1 VDIANQLILLGAF
14 LLLLSIFVGLVSSRV
29 GAPLLLAF
37 LALGMFFGEDGPGG
51 IYFDNYQAAYGI
63 GSLAL
68 AIILFDG
75 GLRTDFASF
84 RLAAWP
90 ALLLATLGVA
100 LTAALLGAAVHWM
113 FGLGWI
119 ESFLIGSI
127 VGSTDAAATFFLL
140 HLHGVDIKRR
150 VRSVLEVESGLN
162 DPMAIFLTIACVEML
177 LARIEGVSWF
187 LLLDFAQQIAG
198 GAVIGIAG
206 GLALVWLINRLELA
220 AGLYPVFALAF
231 ALFIFGAAQVSG
243 MSGYLAVFVVG
254 LIVGNLRHRATQLV
268 NRFHDGL
275 AWLAQMVMF
284 VMLGLLVTPSDL
296 IATLIPAML
305 IGTFLVL
312 VARPVAVVL
321 CLLPFRFT
329 WQEHAFVSW
338 VGLRGAVAIF
348 LGTIPVL
355 VGLENAPIYFDV
367 AFGVVL
373 VSLMVQGWTL
383 APAARLL
390 DLELPPSPAAPRRI
404 DIDLPAS
411 GDRDLM
417 IYTVGQ
423 GSRVSTRGVRRLLHA
438 ENTSLLGVVRDGRL
452 LRPRELERLE
462 SGDSVL
468 LIAPPE
474 QAPML
479 DQLFGREAA
488 PRGDAGIFG
497 EFTFRG
503 DVPVR
508 EVAAFYDLKVPEE
521 DRELR
526 LADFVR
532 QRLGRKPVV
541 GDRLPVEGVELVV
554 QEMAGDDI
562 ARVGIEL
569 EPEERPRLSLARLRQ
584 WLRWQGLGRLVRR
597 GSRPGGEA
605 EPETPEAEPKSGA

>member
-1 VDIANQLILLGAF
+1 VEFANQLILLGAF
-14 LLLLSIFVGLVSSRV
+14 LLLLSIFVGLISSRI

-37 LALGMFFGEDGPGG
+37 LGLGMFFGEEGPGG
-51 IYFDNYQAAYGI
+51 IYFDNYQAAFGI

-84 RLAAWP
+84 KLAAWP
-90 ALLLATLGVA
+90 ALLLATIGVVI
-100 LTAALLGAAVHWM
+100 TAALVGVASHWL
-113 FGLGWI
+113 FNLGWG

-140 HLHGVDIKRR
+140 HTHGLDIKKR

-162 DPMAIFLTIACVEML
+162 DPMAIFLTIACVELL
-177 LARIEGVSWF
+177 LARTEALSWF

-198 GAVIGIAG
+198 GAVFGIVG
-206 GLALVWLINRLELA
+206 GFMLVWLINRLDLA
-220 AGLYPVFALAF
+220 SGLYPVFAMAF
-231 ALFIFGAAQVSG
+231 ALFVYGVAQAAG
-243 MSGYLAVFVVG
+243 MSGFLAVFLVG
-254 LIVGNLRHRATQLV
+254 LIVGNRRHRATQLV

-275 AWLAQMVMF
+275 AWLAQMTMF
-284 VMLGLLVTPSDL
+284 VMLGVLVTPSDL
-296 IATLIPAML
+296 LPTLIPSVL
-305 IGTFLVL
+305 IAAFLVL
-312 VARPVAVVL
+312 IARPVAVVL
-321 CLLPFRFT
+321 CLLPFRFPVNE
-329 WQEHAFVSW
+329 QAFISW

-355 VGLENAPIYFDV
+355 VGLENAPAYFSV
-367 AFGVVL
+367 AFAVVII
-373 VSLMVQGWTL
+373 SLAVQGWTV
-383 APAARLL
+383 ARAARVL
-390 DLELPPSPAAPRRI
+390 DLELPPTPDPPKRI

-417 IYTVGQ
+417 IYTVGE
-423 GSRVSTRGVRRLLHA
+423 GSRVSTRGVRRLLQT
-438 ENTSLLGVVRDGRL
+438 ENMSLLGVVRDGRL
-452 LRPRELERLE
+452 LRARELERLE
-462 SGDSVL
+462 PGDSVL

-479 DQLFGREAA
+479 DRLFGRESA

-497 EFTFRG
+497 EFTFKG

-508 EVAAFYDLKVPEE
+508 EVATFYDLKVPEE
-521 DRELR
+521 ERELR

-569 EPEERPRLSLARLRQ
+569 EPEQRPKLSLARLRQ
-584 WLRWQGLGRLVRR
+584 WLSWQALGRLVGR
-597 GSRPGGEA
+597 GSRRESET
-605 EPETPEAEPKSGA
+605 EPRAGD